1 MLMIK
6 DLESKIVH
14 LEDLIQK
21 ISSEILANVTYE
33 KLPPAELWTK
43 SEGLVSAVGN
53 LAEEIRDRMLLL
65 RPERAPSIRRKFRS
79 FLQPLN
85 NFKGTLQKPSDPY
98 RASKEALEH
107 LRMAVTE
114 SQEFIEMAK
123 DILEK
128 PSDGVLE
135 LLKLREVYE
144 AKEYISR
151 VSVPETVYV
160 KLEHL
165 KRSMETLRFRISI
178 LDQAIKDLLKQMDRF
193 QEEASVFQQE
203 KQETDLAQ

>member
-1 MLMIK
+1 MIK

-21 ISSEILANVTYE
+21 VSSEILANVAYE
-33 KLPPAELWTK
+33 KLPPTELWAR
-43 SEGLVSAVGN
+43 SEDLIGAIRN
-53 LAEEIRDRMLLL
+53 LTEEMRDKMLLL
-65 RPERAPSIRRKFRS
+65 RPEKAPSIRRKFRA

-85 NFKGTLQKPSDPY
+85 DFKEALQKPADPSG
-98 RASKEALEH
+98 ASKQALEH
-107 LRMAVTE
+107 LRRVVTE
-114 SQEFIEMAK
+114 SQEFIEMAR
-123 DILEK
+123 DIMEK
-128 PSDGVLE
+128 PSEGILE
-135 LLKLREVYE
+135 LLKLREIYE

-165 KRSMETLRFRISI
+165 KRSMETLRLRISS
-178 LDQAIKDLLKQMDRF
+178 LEQTIKDLLKQMDKF

-203 KQETDLAQ
+203 QRETDLS

>member
-33 KLPPAELWTK
+33 KLPPAELWAR
-43 SEGLVSAVGN
+43 SEELISAVRK
-53 LAEEIRDRMLLL
+53 LAEEIRDKMLLL
-65 RPERAPSIRRKFRS
+65 RPERTPTIRRKFRA

-85 NFKGTLQKPSDPY
+85 SFKETLQNPADPY
-98 RASKEALEH
+98 GASKQALEH
-107 LRMAVTE
+107 LRTAVTE
-114 SQEFIEMAK
+114 SQEFIEIAR

-128 PSDGVLE
+128 PSEGILE

-144 AKEYISR
+144 TKDYISR

-165 KRSMETLRFRISI
+165 KRSMETLRLRISS
-178 LDQAIKDLLKQMDRF
+178 LEQAIKDLLKQMDRF
-193 QEEASVFQQE
+193 QEEASVFQRE
-203 KQETDLAQ
+203 RQETDLAK

>member
-6 DLESKIVH
+6 DLESNIAH

-21 ISSEILANVTYE
+21 VSSEILANVAYE
-33 KLPPAELWTK
+33 KLPPAELWAR
-43 SEGLVSAVGN
+43 SEN
-53 LAEEIRDRMLLL
+53 LIGAIRNLTEEMKDKMLLL
-65 RPERAPSIRRKFRS
+65 KPERAPSIRRKFRAI
-79 FLQPLN
+79 LQPLN
-85 NFKGTLQKPSDPY
+85 GFRETLQKPADPSG
-98 RASKEALEH
+98 ASKQALEH
-107 LRMAVTE
+107 LRRVVTE
-114 SQEFIEMAK
+114 SQEFIEMAR

-128 PSDGVLE
+128 PSEGILE
-135 LLKLREVYE
+135 LLKLREIYE

-165 KRSMETLRFRISI
+165 KRSMETLRLRISS
-178 LDQAIKDLLKQMDRF
+178 LEQAIKDLLKQMDKF

-203 KQETDLAQ
+203 QRETNLS